1 MTYQQPAASITQ
13 YQRLQPFKAI
23 SFDLDDTLYN
33 NLPYVVQASEQL
45 FTLIN
50 RSYPATSAWSSSQWQ
65 QLKHHLFTLRPEL
78 AHDTSAARYAMLHQG
93 LLHFGYSEL
102 DASQGAQLG
111 MDCFHHHRSDFTIAP
126 EVLAVLQKLGQHFP
140 LVGIT
145 NGNVDAKRIGLS
157 DVMQFVLHP
166 GHGVKMK
173 PHSDMFTLACRQL
186 NIEPAQLLHI
196 GDHPLSDI
204 AGAKMAGCQ
213 SVWLNPCMQQRHK
226 KAQTVLPHIEIN
238 QLDLLLELL

>member
-13 YQRLQPFKAI
+13 YQRLHPFKAI

-33 NLPYVVQASEQL
+33 NLPYVVHASEQL
-45 FTLIN
+45 FELIN
-50 RSYPATSAWSSSQWQ
+50 RRYPATTAWNSNQWQ
-65 QLKHHLFTLRPEL
+65 QLKHHLFALKPEL

-93 LLHFGYSEL
+93 LLHFGYSEI
-102 DASQGAQLG
+102 DASQGAQVG

-126 EVLAVLQKLGQHFP
+126 EVLAVLQTLGQHYP
-140 LVGIT
+140 LIGIT
-145 NGNVDAKRIGLS
+145 NGNVDAKRIGLH

-166 GHGVKMK
+166 GNGIKMK
-173 PHSDMFTLACRQL
+173 PHSDMFTLACKQL
-186 NIEPAQLLHI
+186 AITPAQLLHI
-196 GDHPLSDI
+196 GDHPSSDV

-226 KAQTVLPHIEIN
+226 KAQTVLPHVEIN

>member
-1 MTYQQPAASITQ
+1 MTYQQSASIIQ

-33 NLPYVVQASEQL
+33 NRPYVTHATEQL
-45 FTLIN
+45 FELIN
-50 RSYPATSAWSSSQWQ
+50 RLYPATTAWRSEQWQ

-93 LLHFGYSEL
+93 LLHFGYSETQ
-102 DASQGAQLG
+102 ASQGAQLG
-111 MDCFHHHRSDFTIAP
+111 MDCFHHHRSDFTVASD
-126 EVLAVLQKLGQHFP
+126 VLAVLQQLGQQFP
-140 LVGIT
+140 LIGIT
-145 NGNVDAKRIGLS
+145 NGNVDSRRIGLS
-157 DVMQFVLHP
+157 ELMQFVLHP

-173 PHSDMFTLACRQL
+173 PHSDMFTLACKQL
-186 NIEPAQLLHI
+186 VIEPSQLLHI

-213 SVWLNPCMQQRHK
+213 SIWLNPCMQQKHK
-226 KAQTVLPHIEIN
+226 TAQTVLPHVEIN
-238 QLDLLLELL
+238 QLTLLLRLL